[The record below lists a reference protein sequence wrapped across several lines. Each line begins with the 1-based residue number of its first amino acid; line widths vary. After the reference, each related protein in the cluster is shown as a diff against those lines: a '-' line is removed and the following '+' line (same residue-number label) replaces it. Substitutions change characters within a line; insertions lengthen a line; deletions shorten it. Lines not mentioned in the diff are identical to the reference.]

1 MHNLNARLFSEKVDR
16 SAGKDAC
23 WPWTAS
29 RTKNGYGQFSGR
41 DENMK
46 PAIFRAH
53 RVAYFFACGPIPA
66 GMSVMH
72 TCDNRACCNPAHLR
86 LGSQGDNMRDMVA
99 KGRQARGYK
108 SPLRQGQKHHNS
120 KLTDAEA
127 DLIRASTESG
137 AALAK
142 RFLVSAATVSMI
154 RSGARRQH

>member
-1 MHNLNARLFSEKVDR
+1 MK
-16 SAGKDAC
+16 
-23 WPWTAS
+23 TAV
-29 RTKNGYGQFSGR
+29 
-41 DENMK
+41 
-46 PAIFRAH
+46 FRAH
-53 RVAYFFACGPIPA
+53 RVSYFLVCGPISA

-108 SPLRQGQKHHNS
+108 SPSRQGQKHYNS
-120 KLTDAEA
+120 KLTDAQA